1 MLKEISGYS
10 RYLIDSENGN
20 VYSNTKCKQMYL
32 LKTFTKP
39 DGYLA
44 VSLWDDS
51 VLNRKRK
58 TFLVH
63 RLVAETF
70 IPNPKNKPTVNH
82 IDGNKKNNNVNNL
95 EWATAHEQEVHS
107 FALGLNYARKGE
119 NANRAELNWDAVH
132 FIRKNYPEY
141 SVNELALMF
150 DTSSENV
157 YSILYN
163 YTWKDENYT
172 PLMKHHIS
180 EDIVKYIRKNPDMKI
195 KDFCK
200 MFNLSY
206 GTVYDIVN
214 NRTWKGVI

>member
-1 MLKEISGYS
+1 MLKKISGYS

-70 IPNPKNKPTVNH
+70 IPNPENKLTVNH

-132 FIRKNYPEY
+132 FIRKSYPEY
-141 SVNELALMF
+141 SVNELAKKF
-150 DTSSENV
+150 NITPIAI
-157 YSILYN
+157 YKILYN
-163 YTWKDENYT
+163 ENWV
-172 PLMKHHIS
+172 
-180 EDIVKYIRKNPDMKI
+180 EDNYVKAQKRKGGYYK
-195 KDFCK
+195 
-200 MFNLSY
+200 
-206 GTVYDIVN
+206 
-214 NRTWKGVI
+214 